1 MHLKYVFT
9 LMLCLVLSACAT
21 KQVSV
26 AEAIPVASER
36 VYGEPPKG
44 DTYTVKV
51 VRDKGYA
58 GSACMARIFIDGKD
72 AADLKP
78 GEVVALT
85 LSTGRHII
93 GASPSPASGIMC
105 SAFDAAAR
113 HRREVEVSGIT
124 GETRIFRFAISVS
137 GDISLA
143 PTAF

>member
-1 MHLKYVFT
+1 MRLKYVFT
-9 LMLCLVLSACAT
+9 LMLYLLLGACAT
-21 KQVSV
+21 KQISIV
-26 AEAIPVASER
+26 EAIPVASER

-51 VRDKGYA
+51 VRDKGFS
-58 GSACMARIFIDGKD
+58 GSGCMTRIYIDGKD

-93 GASPSPASGIMC
+93 GASPSPASGVMC
-105 SAFDAAAR
+105 SAFDAAER
-113 HRREVEVSGIT
+113 HRREAEVSGIT
-124 GETRIFRFAISVS
+124 GETRIFRFAISAT